1 MCTWSWHYNHWGQ
14 EEMGYSIY
22 QEFYYSPCRKR
33 CRRGT
38 KPVAASVLCWSD
50 ALWAV
55 RCNPCELI
63 WWQDS
68 RINRGLSRA
77 CICQCWHWRNRDKSE
92 GNKAL
97 AILQS
102 QHWCSA
108 KTEENSWEQ
117 LENFISLDY
126 TWDCPSECL
135 SVIWALSWSR
145 VRAGE
150 DGRDAEEWVV
160 HCGKRS
166 RVKKECGGRSRR
178 MTNYLPWVSAI
189 LSPCDQKEGAKFRTK
204 RVFFTPQRTTNKV

>member
-1 MCTWSWHYNHWGQ
+1 MCTWSWQYNHWGQ

-38 KPVAASVLCWSD
+38 KPVAASVLCWSG

-55 RCNPCELI
+55 RCNPCEWI

-97 AILQS
+97 SIFQS
-102 QHWCSA
+102 QDWCSA

-126 TWDCPSECL
+126 TWVCPSECL

-166 RVKKECGGRSRR
+166 RVKKVWRKEQKNDKLPSLSVCDFISLWPKRGSQIQNKKGFFHS
-178 MTNYLPWVSAI
+178 TENY
-189 LSPCDQKEGAKFRTK
+189 
-204 RVFFTPQRTTNKV
+204 